1 MKERIDG
8 RGVGERCAG
17 RWKSYSRFCRP
28 DAPKPITPI
37 MFHILNAAGVSE
49 AGVLVCVKCEAS
61 GGWMESMLSGPGAD
75 TVRRAAQELHGGGLV
90 ACEPI
95 PGHGECLRVRITDAG
110 RSLLGEMAP

>member
-1 MKERIDG
+1 
-8 RGVGERCAG
+8 
-17 RWKSYSRFCRP
+17 
-28 DAPKPITPI
+28 
-37 MFHILNAAGVSE
+37 
-49 AGVLVCVKCEAS
+49 VCVKCEAS